1 MTRKYDNVVLL
12 RGRARQAGLELE
24 KVGASLVEFRRPGL
38 SGRIL
43 AKVRAGSGEHFSLRR
58 TDLSSPGV
66 LHIYIWNADTDPE
79 VFVLTLA
86 EALEVL
92 GKEPLETASW
102 KSQGGYK
109 WSSSTGMPLSRRSE
123 MRNQHQDNLGRI
135 RDLFSD
141 YRFAI
146 FV

>member
-1 MTRKYDNVVLL
+1 MARRYDNVALL
-12 RGRARQAGLELE
+12 RGQARRAGLELE
-24 KVGASLVEFRRPGL
+24 KAGASLVGFRRPDL
-38 SGRIL
+38 SGRIF

-58 TDLSSPGV
+58 TDLGSPGI

-86 EALEVL
+86 EALDIL

-123 MRNQHQDNLGRI
+123 MRTRHQDNVSRI
-135 RDLFSD
+135 LDLFSD
-141 YRFAI
+141 YRFANL
-146 FV
+146 V